1 MGDPLHGGSNG
12 MMHLGWM
19 RISAIAT
26 MLLAAAMPSNTA
38 AANCEAETHQLA
50 SLARTVSVDIVA
62 PQNLAAG
69 GSIGVAWNVTGSFPA
84 KAPVYLVLSVPGEVR
99 FKVAPLAVQ
108 ADAGNVAPSG
118 TTIATLP
125 GFIALPPQAR
135 APLGL
140 TFGETTSRALV
151 PLHQPGVMRQASF
164 EVQQFAAGDLTVKAA
179 IVAVTACGEREL
191 VPTVGK
197 SLTIAPGRPEIVVQ
211 DPFDVERPQRVIVSA
226 GRRYRANI
234 FEDRYRVYDIET
246 GARLVD
252 RAGHDPNFSPTGR
265 FVAAAVGDK
274 GTTLYEI
281 IDLVSREVVTQASGP
296 FIGWTHGDAYL
307 IAGQGSWGG
316 LVVRPTLVTRQPAS
330 VPIAEV
336 PTEEPG
342 APPPED
348 QLELRHPGSCHAC
361 ASWTD
366 ADMMLDLDNGILVF
380 SGSFEPDS
388 VEVHELASGAVLC
401 CRSAAER
408 DRFIGA
414 NYAVRPFAMGRGW
427 QARESIRFTHIYD
440 ALADPQAKH
449 LADQTWFQ
457 GAKPLRDRLLRAETI
472 DPSAAPVR
480 VAGLS
485 GASVVR
491 SDWRTRV
498 PRGNDFLTSGAGML
512 RSRIATDLSRLGLEL
527 ALPEPRE
534 TISVVNSW
542 AGKDRRAAGIGAAGI
557 GATSEDYDRID
568 AMIDKRTR
576 PLEARLEK
584 EVPEIARHL
593 KRRKVPSEVYEPP
606 LPLEGL
612 DKGNIDLAST
622 LQGLWRWNVSGRPV
636 WLMQLWATEGN
647 AGIGQGMILL
657 LEGSA
662 EGRRGN
668 GSITDLTERLAP
680 FWSGAYGISDH
691 QTQLKPNVYLD
702 RYLVAG
708 SVAQKSIVVLDLQSK
723 LVLALFKNVPQA
735 DLMEHV
741 ELSLDG
747 RHVVQFNSDGQFF
760 IHDVEVAQ
768 LALSGRSV
776 DEETIV
782 YTPEGFYWSS
792 YEGAHFVQLRF
803 PGLPGLYPFQQ
814 FAAVLDRPAVIKAA
828 LNTAG
833 APLPHPAIAPPPV
846 LSVTRSGETA
856 RDGSVQLRFEARAT
870 APLARLSIYADARLI
885 EEVPLSGLTASKT
898 LRLPGLGNARW
909 LTLQVADAS
918 GFVSIPQA
926 LRLEPTVAAATLR
939 GVLVGVDRYSDP
951 KLTLRFAE
959 SDAKRLGQALDGSIG
974 SYYANSDVAVL
985 QGGKAGR
992 DGILAALA
1000 RATQAAAATDT
1011 LVFAFAGHGI
1021 QDADGRYYL
1030 TPSDF
1035 DASRVAETGL
1045 AWAQVA
1051 ELLHATKVRVVV
1063 ILDACHAGL
1072 SGSEKLGTNDDAAGA
1087 LLGARRA
1094 PMLVLAASKGRQVSY
1109 ENAKWGGGLFTYALV
1124 EALQRNRKNHDLD
1137 HDGAIAVSELYRA
1150 VKGIL
1155 QTNSEGQQTPWLARQ
1170 DLIGDFALF

>member
-1 MGDPLHGGSNG
+1 

-19 RISAIAT
+19 SICAIAT
-26 MLLAAAMPSNTA
+26 MLLTAATPSNAA
-38 AANCEAETHQLA
+38 AANCEAETQQLG

-62 PQNLAAG
+62 PRDLAAG
-69 GSIGVAWNVTGSFPA
+69 GSIRVSWNATGYFPA

-99 FKVAPLAVQ
+99 FEIAALAALSDASSAP
-108 ADAGNVAPSG
+108 PSDP
-118 TTIATLP
+118 TKATLP

-179 IVAVTACGEREL
+179 IVAVTPCGEREL
-191 VPTVGK
+191 VPTVTK
-197 SLTIAPGRPEIVVQ
+197 ALTIAPGRPEVVVQ
-211 DPFDVERPQRVIVSA
+211 DPFDVERPQSVIVSA

-281 IDLVSREVVTQASGP
+281 IDLVSREVVTEASGP
-296 FIGWTHGDAYL
+296 FIGWTHSDAYL

-316 LVVRPTLVTRQPAS
+316 LVVRPTLVTRKPAS
-330 VPIAEV
+330 VPIADV
-336 PTEEPG
+336 AMEEPG

-366 ADMMLDLDNGILVF
+366 SDMMLDLDNGILVF

-388 VEVHELASGAVLC
+388 VQVHELASGAVLC
-401 CRSAAER
+401 CKSAAER

-427 QARESIRFTHIYD
+427 QAREPVRFTHIYD
-440 ALADPQAKH
+440 ALADPQARH

-457 GAKPLRDRLLRAETI
+457 GAKPLRDRLVRAETI
-472 DPSAAPVR
+472 DPNAAPVR

-491 SDWRTRV
+491 GDWRTRV
-498 PRGNDFLTSGAGML
+498 SRGNDSLISGAGAL
-512 RSRIATDLSRLGLEL
+512 RSRIATDLSRLGLEV

-534 TISVVNSW
+534 TIPIVNSW
-542 AGKDRRAAGIGAAGI
+542 AGKDRRAAGIGAS
-557 GATSEDYDRID
+557 SEDYKRID
-568 AMIDKRTR
+568 AMIDKRTK
-576 PLEARLEK
+576 PLEARLAK
-584 EVPEIARHL
+584 EVPAIARHL

-612 DKGNIDLAST
+612 DKGTIDLAST

-657 LEGSA
+657 LEGPT
-662 EGRRGN
+662 EGGRGE
-668 GSITDLTERLAP
+668 GSVSDLTERLAP
-680 FWSGAYGISDH
+680 FWAGAYGISDH
-691 QTQLKPNVYLD
+691 QTQLKPHVYLD

-708 SVAQKSIVVLDLQSK
+708 SVAQKTIVVLDLQTK
-723 LVLALFKNVPQA
+723 QVLALFKDAPQA

-760 IHDVEVAQ
+760 IHEVEIAR
-768 LALSGRSV
+768 LALAGRSV
-776 DEETIV
+776 DDETIA
-782 YTPEGFYWSS
+782 YTPEGYYWSS

-814 FAAVLDRPAVIKAA
+814 FAAVLDRPAVIKEA
-828 LNTAG
+828 LNAAG
-833 APLPHPAIAPPPV
+833 APLPPPAMAPPPV
-846 LSVTRSGETA
+846 LTVERNGETA
-856 RDGSVQLRFEARAT
+856 RDGLVELRFEARAT
-870 APLARLSIYADARLI
+870 APLASLSIYADARLI
-885 EEVPLSGLTASKT
+885 EQMPLSGLTASKT

-909 LTLQVADAS
+909 LTVQVADAS

-926 LRLEPTVAAATLR
+926 LRLEQTAAAATLR

-959 SDAKRLGQALDGSIG
+959 SDAQRLGQALDGSVG
-974 SYYANSDVAVL
+974 SYYAKSDVAVL

-992 DGILAALA
+992 DDILAALR

-1021 QDADGRYYL
+1021 QDDDGRYYL

-1051 ELLHATKVRVVV
+1051 ELLHATKARVVV

-1124 EALQRNRKNHDLD
+1124 QALQRNRKSHDLD

-1155 QTNSEGQQTPWLARQ
+1155 QTNSDGQQTPWLARQ